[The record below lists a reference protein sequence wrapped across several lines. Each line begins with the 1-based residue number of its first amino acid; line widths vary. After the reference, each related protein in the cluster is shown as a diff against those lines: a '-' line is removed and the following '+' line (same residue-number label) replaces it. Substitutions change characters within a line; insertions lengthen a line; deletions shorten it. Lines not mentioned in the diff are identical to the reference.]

1 MIIPVHTL
9 SYTYYSA
16 VLDIQ
21 YLMWHLYSDVCPFH
35 CEEKFQYLCLW
46 ITLALLYIYRS
57 VILLIWSCIYITT
70 GNLIRDRD
78 LKSKLNLKSIYLLT
92 AYNTMRRFYLY
103 YLISLVVF
111 YIIYF
116 LLIYPVLEKMYPGSL
131 FLFLPVIIVFPFI
144 GVSKNKDEN

>member
-1 MIIPVHTL
+1 
-9 SYTYYSA
+9 
-16 VLDIQ
+16 
-21 YLMWHLYSDVCPFH
+21 
-35 CEEKFQYLCLW
+35 
-46 ITLALLYIYRS
+46 
-57 VILLIWSCIYITT
+57 
-70 GNLIRDRD
+70 
-78 LKSKLNLKSIYLLT
+78 
-92 AYNTMRRFYLY
+92 MRRFYLY